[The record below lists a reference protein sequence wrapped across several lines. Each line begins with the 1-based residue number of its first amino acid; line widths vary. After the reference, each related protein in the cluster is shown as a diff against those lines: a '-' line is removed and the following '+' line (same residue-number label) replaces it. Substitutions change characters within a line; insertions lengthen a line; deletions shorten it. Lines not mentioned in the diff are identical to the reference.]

1 MVLVPWCAE
10 WRFSRVCL
18 LREGGITTLS
28 SKIITPSDQYRASLR
43 FYMEAMR
50 GSAFRPAS
58 KSTDPAPPNP
68 LSLLKEG
75 EATTG
80 LLSV

>member
-50 GSAFRPAS
+50 GSALQCCNVARLQFYNVAR
-58 KSTDPAPPNP
+58 
-68 LSLLKEG
+68 L
-75 EATTG
+75 
-80 LLSV
+80 